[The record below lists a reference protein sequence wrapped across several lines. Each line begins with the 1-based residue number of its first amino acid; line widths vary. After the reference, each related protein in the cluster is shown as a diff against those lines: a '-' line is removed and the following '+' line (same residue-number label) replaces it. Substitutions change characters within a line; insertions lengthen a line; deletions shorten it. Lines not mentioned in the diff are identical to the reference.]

1 MKQTIHKSTT
11 YWVEVGVFEQPI
23 LDFVQGLLVCT
34 VGHEQ
39 EVQTKIETD
48 TKWTFA
54 VKLLLDRFK
63 KTPLEVSFEESD
75 LRRIEL
81 LAKLVML
88 ALINRALFGMPAF
101 QFGLGP
107 CERKP
112 HRAVNGT
119 R

>member
-1 MKQTIHKSTT
+1 
-11 YWVEVGVFEQPI
+11 
-23 LDFVQGLLVCT
+23 LDFVQGLLICT
-34 VGHEQ
+34 VDHEQ

-63 KTPLEVSFEESD
+63 TTPLEVSFEESN

-81 LAKLVML
+81 LAKLAML
-88 ALINRALFGMPAF
+88 LLINRALFGMPAF

-107 CERKP
+107 CERPP
-112 HRAVNGT
+112 HGAVNAI